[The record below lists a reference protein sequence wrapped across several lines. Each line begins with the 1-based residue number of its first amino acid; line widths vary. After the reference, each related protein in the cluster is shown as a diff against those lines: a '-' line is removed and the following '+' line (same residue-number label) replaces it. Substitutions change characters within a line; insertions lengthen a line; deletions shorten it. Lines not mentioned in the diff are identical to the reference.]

1 MRTLENV
8 FAPKWSQWG
17 EGSISETQG
26 PIHILCKPSEARDM
40 TVTAGATAGDKACH
54 LRNVGCANL
63 FESYIARTLCIYSLQ
78 SRKKKQGQF
87 DFIVIVIPVSQVQGN
102 MVFSHV

>member
-1 MRTLENV
+1 
-8 FAPKWSQWG
+8 
-17 EGSISETQG
+17 
-26 PIHILCKPSEARDM
+26 M

-63 FESYIARTLCIYSLQ
+63 FESYIARTLGIYSLQ